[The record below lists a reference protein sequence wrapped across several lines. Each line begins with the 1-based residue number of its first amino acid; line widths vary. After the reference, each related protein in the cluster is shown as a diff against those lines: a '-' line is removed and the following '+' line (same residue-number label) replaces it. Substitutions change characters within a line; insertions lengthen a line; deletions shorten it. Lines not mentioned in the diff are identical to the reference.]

1 MESWNHGII
10 QLLFSIIHIHLGRS
24 FVKNIKILKLSI
36 LYTRYF
42 LLIMSSTQNGGAALV
57 SASAS
62 ASTAPSSSSDNQS
75 NQQISRVPTYACF
88 QHATKVAILED
99 KPIIL
104 DYWTSSLDKT
114 CLIGVR
120 SNNEKLLVKSEDE
133 YTSPIAKIFKVDTEY
148 IIVTANSVYIV
159 SADIS
164 TRRIN

>member
-1 MESWNHGII
+1 M
-10 QLLFSIIHIHLGRS
+10 
-24 FVKNIKILKLSI
+24 
-36 LYTRYF
+36 
-42 LLIMSSTQNGGAALV
+42 
-57 SASAS
+57 
-62 ASTAPSSSSDNQS
+62 SSSSQTSTAVVSSSGAGASADSQP
-75 NQQISRVPTYACF
+75 QISRIPTYACF

-148 IIVTANSVYIV
+148 IIVTANSIYIV
-159 SADIS
+159 AADIS

>member
-1 MESWNHGII
+1 
-10 QLLFSIIHIHLGRS
+10 
-24 FVKNIKILKLSI
+24 
-36 LYTRYF
+36 
-42 LLIMSSTQNGGAALV
+42 MSTVQSGGGAATP
-57 SASAS
+57 
-62 ASTAPSSSSDNQS
+62 STAVVSSDNQ
-75 NQQISRVPTYACF
+75 QIGRVPTYACF

>member
-1 MESWNHGII
+1 M
-10 QLLFSIIHIHLGRS
+10 
-24 FVKNIKILKLSI
+24 SI
-36 LYTRYF
+36 LYKGYF
-42 LLIMSSTQNGGAALV
+42 LRFMSSVQSGGGAATP
-57 SASAS
+57 
-62 ASTAPSSSSDNQS
+62 STAVVSSDSQ
-75 NQQISRVPTYACF
+75 QQITRIPTYACF

-148 IIVTANSVYIV
+148 IIVTANSIYIV
-159 SADIS
+159 AADIS
-164 TRRIN
+164 TRRMN